1 MVDVLRRSEL
11 GTEGSVSGG
20 ETPYKSL
27 MIGLDVGSTTVK
39 AVVMDPETDEILWKD
54 YERHQTKQPEKVFE
68 FLRNIQDAFPSVPQ
82 DKFRI
87 FITGSGGT
95 MLKDHIGAKFVQEVN
110 AVSLAVEH
118 LYPDAGSV
126 IELGGQDA
134 KIIIWFTDQETGTKR
149 KVPSM
154 NDKCAGGTGAVID
167 KINAKLRLSGE
178 ELQTLPYFDV
188 KLHPVA
194 GKCGVFAETDIN
206 GLQKNGVPSNELMAS
221 LFEAIVQQNLSV
233 LTRGNTLRPT
243 VLLLGGPNT
252 FIPAMRDCWKSN
264 IPKIWAE
271 RNTPLPEGVDPADL
285 IVVPENAQ
293 YYAGI
298 GSVLYGKSEDPDVG
312 VFKGTEALEEFIEVG
327 RTQMREASGDVGL
340 ARTPEELEEFKR
352 LFAKVPW
359 EPAKF
364 STGQVVEAFIGID
377 GGSTSTKA
385 VLMDK
390 EGNLLATAYQLSK
403 GNPLADTQD
412 ILADLREYVEGQGAS
427 LSVMGVGTTG
437 YAKDMLKESLSA
449 DVAIVETV
457 AHTKSALHYYKD
469 VDVIVDVGGQ
479 DIKVI
484 VLKDGKVKDFKLNT
498 QCSAGNGYFLQST
511 AAKFGYSVAE
521 FADVAFDAERLPVFG
536 YGCAVFMETDIVNFQ
551 QLGWEKQEIMAGLAK
566 VLPKNIWLYVVAEPN
581 LNKFGT
587 NFVLQGGT
595 QHNLAAVKS
604 QYDFIKSRVPNAT
617 IRVHQFTGESG
628 AIGAALEAIRVA
640 AERDSSFIGLA
651 AAETLEFTATRD
663 ESTRCSFCKN
673 KCLRTY
679 IDTVTPQGESNRF
692 IIATCEKGT
701 VEKMEDMKLI
711 KARLDEIRKANPNFV
726 EKSATEV
733 FRSFSPPKVS
743 SMKDEEGEDTAA
755 RGKGLLSFFRR
766 QKPETVTAK
775 AAPEV
780 REFRESVKIGM
791 PRVLNMYTLAP
802 LFGAYFEALG
812 VNFRN
817 IIYSDY
823 TDPVMWYKGSRRG
836 SIDQCFPSKV
846 SIAHVH
852 NLIFDKKEKDKP
864 DIIFFPIIQKLP
876 TDLVNTVDNA
886 ACPTVSI
893 SPEVVKAAFT
903 KEGDAFAENGMQYL
917 APSFDMKEWPLF
929 EVQMYECF
937 RDVLGVTPEE
947 NREAID
953 IATEVWNRCFNVSLR
968 GEARKALDKLESEG
982 KVGVVMLGRPYHND
996 PGLNHE
1002 IMAEIQKKGYPIF
1015 SAESLP
1021 HDEDL
1026 LERLFGE
1033 EVEAGIVTHAKDIT
1047 DVWKNCYSENTNKKV
1062 WAAKFVARH
1071 PNLVAIDLSSFK
1083 CGHDAPIYNTVENI
1097 IEASGTPYFTFHDID
1112 ENKPTGSIKIRVE
1125 TIDYFLQRYQE
1136 YLQRQH
1142 HSEGELQEMVAAYKS
1157 HLERANARTIEK
1169 AEAAE
1174 GHVQISGNDSG
1185 QSRGLQSVL
1194 RERNYLKD
1202 MGMPHHGSHDSWVPV
1217 ELQVGS
1223 SDAGGH
1229 EDEHGEHEESL
1240 VKALDA
1246 GHELNGNGHQSHA
1259 IDDVPSPNGHN
1270 GQHEENGVEAPHS
1283 SAYDRIRAENT
1294 ASDDPEDELVSG
1306 SASCNLPG
1314 QDYPKKAYSQ
1324 LQQFRA
1330 GSDGNGQPVHTHP
1343 QEMVR
1348 LVNIKLPE
1356 SSHEGCGCEGGC
1368 GCDSHSNQG
1377 QLIELVNIKLLTK
1390 EKIEEMMEAD

>member
-1 MVDVLRRSEL
+1 MVDVLHNTNGL
-11 GTEGSVSGG
+11 LTQNMDPGQAKAYDNLLV
-20 ETPYKSL
+20 
-27 MIGLDVGSTTVK
+27 GLDVGSTTVK
-39 AVVMDPETDEILWKD
+39 AVVMDPDTDEILWKD
-54 YERHQTKQPEKVFE
+54 YERHQTKQPEKVNE
-68 FLRNIQDAFPSVPQ
+68 FLQRISEAFPIPD

-118 LYPDAGSV
+118 LYPEAGSV

-134 KIIIWFTDQETGTKR
+134 KIIIWFKDPETGTKR

-167 KINAKLRLSGE
+167 KINAKVQLTTD
-178 ELQTLPYFDV
+178 ELKALPYYDV

-206 GLQKNGVPSNELMAS
+206 GLQKNGIPPNELMAS

-252 FIPAMRDCWKSN
+252 FIPAMRDCWKNN
-264 IPKIWAE
+264 IPKIWEE
-271 RNTPLPEGVDPADL
+271 RNFPLPEGVDPADL
-285 IVVPENAQ
+285 IIVPENAQ
-293 YYAGI
+293 YYAAI

-312 VFKGTEALEEFIEVG
+312 VYTGSEELAAFIEVG

-340 ARTPEELEEFKR
+340 CRTDEELEEFKK

-364 STGQVVEAFIGID
+364 SEGEVVEAFMGID

-385 VLMDK
+385 VLMNK
-390 EGNLLATAYQLSK
+390 EGELLATAYQLSK

-412 ILADLREYVEGQGAS
+412 ILADLREYVENQGAI
-427 LSVMGVGTTG
+427 LKVAGVGTTG

-457 AHTKSALHYYKD
+457 AHTKSAMHYYD
-469 VDVIVDVGGQ
+469 DADVIVDVGGQ

-511 AAKFGYSVAE
+511 AARFGYSVAE

-551 QLGWEKQEIMAGLAK
+551 QLGWEKKEIMAGLAK

-581 LNKFGT
+581 LGKFGT
-587 NFVLQGGT
+587 TFVLQGGT

-604 QYDFIKSRVPNAT
+604 QYDFIKSKVPNSNV
-617 IRVHQFTGESG
+617 RVHQFTGESG
-628 AIGAALEAIRVA
+628 AIGAALEAIRMA
-640 AERDSSFIGLA
+640 AERDSSFIGLK
-651 AAETLEFTATRD
+651 AAESLEFTATRD

-679 IDTVTPQGESNRF
+679 IDTKSATGEANRF

-701 VEKMEDMKLI
+701 VEKMEDMKVI

-726 EKSATEV
+726 EKASTEA

-743 SMKDEEGEDTAA
+743 TMRDEEEEAEQPVK
-755 RGKGLLSFFRR
+755 GKGLLSMFR
-766 QKPETVTAK
+766 KEKVEAVAK
-775 AAPEV
+775 ASTEV
-780 REFRESVKIGM
+780 RELRENLKIAM
-791 PRVLNMYTLAP
+791 PRVLNMYTLSPFFA
-802 LFGAYFEALG
+802 AYFEALG
-812 VNFRN
+812 LSFRH
-817 IIYSDY
+817 ITYSDY
-823 TDPVMWYKGSRRG
+823 TDPLMWYKGSRRG

-846 SIAHVH
+846 AIAHIH
-852 NLIFDKKEKDKP
+852 NLIFDQKVKP
-864 DIIFFPIIQKLP
+864 DIIFFPIIQKLM
-876 TDLVNTVDNA
+876 TELVNTVDNA

-893 SPEVVKAAFT
+893 SPEVCKAAFT
-903 KEGDAFAENGMQYL
+903 KEGDTFAENDIQYL
-917 APSFDMKEWPLF
+917 APSFDMSTWPLF
-929 EVQMYECF
+929 EIQMYDCF
-937 RDVLGVTPEE
+937 KDVLGVTEEE
-947 NREAID
+947 NKEAID
-953 IATEVWNRCFNVSLR
+953 IAWGVWRKYFEVSLR
-968 GEARKALDKLESEG
+968 AEARKVLDGLEEEG

-1002 IMAEIQKKGYPIF
+1002 IMAEIQKRGYPIF
-1015 SAESLP
+1015 SVDSLP
-1021 HDEDL
+1021 QDEDI

-1033 EVEAGIVTHAKDIT
+1033 EVRAGIITHPMDIT
-1047 DVWKNCYSENTNKKV
+1047 DVWKNNYSENSSKKV
-1062 WAAKFVARH
+1062 WGAKYVARH

-1097 IEASGTPYFTFHDID
+1097 IEASGTPYFTFHDVD

-1125 TIDYFLQRYQE
+1125 TIDYFLARYQE
-1136 YLQRQH
+1136 HLGRKVN
-1142 HSEGELQEMVAAYKS
+1142 SEGELQQMVEAYRA
-1157 HLERANARTIEK
+1157 HLERTSVK
-1169 AEAAE
+1169 AAVKLEAA
-1174 GHVQISGNDSG
+1174 GHIEISGNDSRPANG
-1185 QSRGLQSVL
+1185 HHDHPVDEL
-1194 RERNYLKD
+1194 
-1202 MGMPHHGSHDSWVPV
+1202 GMPHHGSDTWVPIT
-1217 ELQVGS
+1217 L
-1223 SDAGGH
+1223 D
-1229 EDEHGEHEESL
+1229 L
-1240 VKALDA
+1240 VKSN
-1246 GHELNGNGHQSHA
+1246 GNGNGNGHHGE
-1259 IDDVPSPNGHN
+1259 PTPNGH
-1270 GQHEENGVEAPHS
+1270 AADS
-1283 SAYDRIRAENT
+1283 STYDRIRAGNT
-1294 ASDDPEDELVSG
+1294 ANDAPDDEAASG

-1314 QDYPKKAYSQ
+1314 QDYPKKAYEQ
-1324 LQQFRA
+1324 LKQFKGHA
-1330 GSDGNGQPVHTHP
+1330 DDEEEDEHGGKMITLLD
-1343 QEMVR
+1343 
-1348 LVNIKLPE
+1348 IKLPE
-1356 SSHEGCGCEGGC
+1356 KK
-1368 GCDSHSNQG
+1368 
-1377 QLIELVNIKLLTK
+1377 V
-1390 EKIEEMMEAD
+1390 EEPVEAD

>member
-1 MVDVLRRSEL
+1 MVELMNHNGVGTQGAVLGAEKS
-11 GTEGSVSGG
+11 
-20 ETPYKSL
+20 YDSL

-68 FLRNIQDAFPSVPQ
+68 FLKRMEEAFPLPQ
-82 DKFRI
+82 DKLRI
-87 FITGSGGT
+87 FITGSGGN
-95 MLKDHIGAKFVQEVN
+95 MLKDYIGAKFVQEVN

-134 KIIIWFTDQETGTKR
+134 KIIIWFTDPETGAKR

-167 KINAKLRLSGE
+167 KINAKLKLSGE
-178 ELQTLPYFDV
+178 ELQGLPYFDV

-206 GLQKNGVPSNELMAS
+206 GLQKNGIPSNELMAS
-221 LFEAIVQQNLSV
+221 LFEAIIQQNLSV

-252 FIPAMRDCWKSN
+252 FIPAMRDCWKHN
-264 IPKIWAE
+264 IPKIWEE
-271 RNTPLPEGVDPADL
+271 RGTPLPEGVDPADL
-285 IVVPENAQ
+285 IVVPDNAQ
-293 YYAGI
+293 YYAAI
-298 GSVLYGKSEDPDVG
+298 GSVLYGKSEDPDIG
-312 VFKGTEALEEFIEVG
+312 VYKGTETLEQFIEVG

-340 ARTPEELEEFKR
+340 SRTPEELEEFKK

-364 STGQVVEAFIGID
+364 SSGEEVGAFIGID

-403 GNPLADTQD
+403 GNPLEDTQE
-412 ILADLREYVEGQGAS
+412 ILAELREYVENQGAT
-427 LSVMGVGTTG
+427 LKVMGVGTTG

-457 AHTKSALHYYKD
+457 AHTKSALHFYND

-511 AAKFGYSVAE
+511 AARFGYSVAE
-521 FADVAFDAERLPVFG
+521 FADAAFDAERLPVFG

-551 QLGWEKQEIMAGLAK
+551 QLGWEKKEIMAGLAK

-604 QYDFIKSRVPNAT
+604 QYDFIKSKVPNVN

-640 AERDSSFIGLA
+640 AERDSSFIGLK
-651 AAETLEFTATRD
+651 AAESLEFTATRD

-701 VEKMEDMKLI
+701 VEKMEDMKVI

-726 EKSATEV
+726 EKASTEA

-743 SMKDEEGEDTAA
+743 TMRDEEEDEEPVTQ
-755 RGKGLLSFFRR
+755 RKGMLSRFRKE
-766 QKPETVTAK
+766 KPVK
-775 AAPEV
+775 AVAEKASPEI
-780 REFRESVKIGM
+780 RELRENIKIAM
-791 PRVLNMYTLAP
+791 PRVLNMYTLSP
-802 LFGAYFEALG
+802 FFGAYFEALG
-812 VNFRN
+812 VNFRHV
-817 IIYSDY
+817 IYSDY
-823 TDPVMWYKGSRRG
+823 TDPLMWYKGSRRG

-852 NLIFDKKEKDKP
+852 NLIYDKKEKDKP
-864 DIIFFPIIQKLP
+864 DIIFFPIIQKLR
-876 TDLVNTVDNA
+876 TELVNSVDSS

-903 KEGDAFAENGMQYL
+903 KEGDAFAENGIQYL
-917 APSFDMKEWPLF
+917 APSFDMSIWPLF
-929 EVQMYECF
+929 EIQMYECF
-937 RDVLGVTPEE
+937 RDVLGVTEEE
-947 NREAID
+947 NKEAID
-953 IATEVWNRCFNVSLR
+953 TAFRVWRRYFEVSLR
-968 GEARKALDKLESEG
+968 AESRKVLDKLEEEG

-1015 SAESLP
+1015 SVDSLP
-1021 HDEDL
+1021 QDEDI

-1033 EVEAGIVTHAKDIT
+1033 EVEAGIITHPMDIQ
-1047 DVWKNCYSENTNKKV
+1047 DVWKNSYSENSSKKV
-1062 WAAKFVARH
+1062 WGAKYVARH

-1097 IEASGTPYFTFHDID
+1097 IEASGTPYFTFHDVD

-1125 TIDYFLQRYQE
+1125 TIDYFLARYQE
-1136 YLQRQH
+1136 HLQRQG
-1142 HSEGELQEMVAAYKS
+1142 HSEGELQQMVESYKA
-1157 HLERANARTIEK
+1157 HLQRASDKATEK
-1169 AEAAE
+1169 LEKSDVAS
-1174 GHVQISGNDSG
+1174 GHLQISGNDSG
-1185 QSRGLQSVL
+1185 RSGRD
-1194 RERNYLKD
+1194 RNYLDD
-1202 MGMPHHGSHDSWVPV
+1202 MGMPHHDSHDAWVPIT
-1217 ELQVGS
+1217 L
-1223 SDAGGH
+1223 DT
-1229 EDEHGEHEESL
+1229 GE
-1240 VKALDA
+1240 KAAD
-1246 GHELNGNGHQSHA
+1246 GNGNGHHISESGDTIQL
-1259 IDDVPSPNGHN
+1259 NGHS
-1270 GQHEENGVEAPHS
+1270 ENGTDISNGKGS
-1283 SAYDRIRAENT
+1283 SAYDRILAENT
-1294 ASDDPEDELVSG
+1294 ANDVPEDELASA

-1314 QDYPKKAYSQ
+1314 QDYPKKAYAQ
-1324 LQQFRA
+1324 LSEFSGESGVNDQPIHMHHQEPVQLINIELPA
-1330 GSDGNGQPVHTHP
+1330 GEHAHHNQGELIQ
-1343 QEMVR
+1343 
-1348 LVNIKLPE
+1348 LVNFELP
-1356 SSHEGCGCEGGC
+1356 
-1368 GCDSHSNQG
+1368 
-1377 QLIELVNIKLLTK
+1377 TK
-1390 EKIEEMMEAD
+1390 EEIEETVEAD

>member
-1 MVDVLRRSEL
+1 MVDILNRNNEL
-11 GTEGSVSGG
+11 ATQWTASDAGPS
-20 ETPYKSL
+20 YKEL
-27 MIGLDVGSTTVK
+27 MVGLDVGSTTVK

-68 FLRNIQDAFPSVPQ
+68 FLKRIEEDFPTLPQ

-87 FITGSGGT
+87 FITGSGGN
-95 MLKDHIGAKFVQEVN
+95 MLREYIGAKFVQEVN
-110 AVSLAVEH
+110 AVSLAVEN

-134 KIIIWFTDQETGTKR
+134 KIIIWFSDPESGTKR
-149 KVPSM
+149 KIPSM

-167 KINAKLRLSGE
+167 KINAKLQMSGE
-178 ELQTLPYFDV
+178 QLQGLPYYDV

-206 GLQKNGVPSNELMAS
+206 GLQKNGVPPNELMAS

-252 FIPAMRDCWKSN
+252 FIPAMRDCWKNN
-264 IPKIWAE
+264 IPKIWEE
-271 RNTPLPEGVDPADL
+271 RNFPLPEGVPPEDL
-285 IVVPENAQ
+285 IIVPDNAQ
-293 YYAGI
+293 YYAAI

-312 VFKGTEALEEFIEVG
+312 VYKGTETLEGFIEVG

-340 ARTPEELEEFKR
+340 ARTQDELDEFKK

-364 STGQVVEAFIGID
+364 TPGQEVEAFIGID

-385 VLMDK
+385 VLMDSD
-390 EGNLLATAYQLSK
+390 GNLLATAYQLSK

-412 ILADLREYVEGQGAS
+412 ILADLREYVENQDAT
-427 LSVMGVGTTG
+427 LKVMGVGTTG
-437 YAKDMLKESLSA
+437 YAKDMLKESLAA

-457 AHTKSALHYYKD
+457 AHTKSALHYYED
-469 VDVIVDVGGQ
+469 ADVIVDVGGQ

-521 FADVAFDAERLPVFG
+521 FADVAFDADRLPVFG

-551 QLGWEKQEIMAGLAK
+551 QLGWEKKEIMAGLAK

-581 LNKFGT
+581 LSKFGT
-587 NFVLQGGT
+587 TFVLQGGT

-604 QYDFIKSRVPNAT
+604 QYDFIKSKVPNAN

-640 AERDSSFIGLA
+640 AERDSSFIGLK

-679 IDTVTPQGESNRF
+679 IDTVTPEGQNNRF

-701 VEKMEDMKLI
+701 VEKMEDMKVI

-726 EKSATEV
+726 EKASTEA
-733 FRSFSPPKVS
+733 FRSFSPPKVA
-743 SMKDEEGEDTAA
+743 SMLDEEEEEQAA
-755 RGKGLLSFFRR
+755 QPRGLLSRFR
-766 QKPETVTAK
+766 KPKALAVAK
-775 AAPEV
+775 ASPEV
-780 REFRESVKIGM
+780 RELRENIKIAM
-791 PRVLNMYTLAP
+791 PRVLNMYTLSP
-802 LFGAYFEALG
+802 FFGAYFEALG
-812 VNFRN
+812 VHFRHVT
-817 IIYSDY
+817 YSDY
-823 TDPVMWYKGSRRG
+823 TDPLMWYKGSRRG

-846 SIAHVH
+846 AIAHIH
-852 NLIFDKKEKDKP
+852 NLVFDAKQKP
-864 DIIFFPIIQKLP
+864 DIIFFPIIQKLR
-876 TDLVNTVDNA
+876 TELVNTADSA

-893 SPEVVKAAFT
+893 TPEVVKAAFT
-903 KEGDAFAENGMQYL
+903 KEGDTFAENGITYM
-917 APSFDMKEWPLF
+917 APSFDMATWPLF
-929 EVQMYECF
+929 KIQMYQCF
-937 RDVLGVTPEE
+937 RDVLGVTEEE
-947 NREAID
+947 NDEAIET
-953 IATEVWNRCFNVSLR
+953 ALKVWRKYFDVSLR
-968 GEARKALDKLESEG
+968 ADARKVLDKLEEEG

-1002 IMAEIQKKGYPIF
+1002 IMAEIQKRGYPIF
-1015 SAESLP
+1015 SVDSLP
-1021 HDEDL
+1021 QDEDI
-1026 LERLFGE
+1026 LERLFGD
-1033 EVEAGIVTHAKDIT
+1033 EVRAGDITHPMDIT
-1047 DVWKNCYSENTNKKV
+1047 DVWKNNYSENSSKKV
-1062 WAAKFVARH
+1062 WGAKYVARH

-1136 YLQRQH
+1136 HLQRQM
-1142 HSEGELQEMVAAYKS
+1142 HSEEELEQMVAAYRA
-1157 HLERANARTIEK
+1157 HLQRASAKAAMKLGLEAGHIEI
-1169 AEAAE
+1169 
-1174 GHVQISGNDSG
+1174 GGNDSSHSSG
-1185 QSRGLQSVL
+1185 SREHEVDELGA
-1194 RERNYLKD
+1194 
-1202 MGMPHHGSHDSWVPV
+1202 PHHGQDSWVPV
-1217 ELQVGS
+1217 T
-1223 SDAGGH
+1223 
-1229 EDEHGEHEESL
+1229 
-1240 VKALDA
+1240 LDI
-1246 GHELNGNGHQSHA
+1246 GKNGGNGHGT
-1259 IDDVPSPNGHN
+1259 NGKA
-1270 GQHEENGVEAPHS
+1270 GDRDS
-1283 SAYDRIRAENT
+1283 DSYDRIRAQNT
-1294 ASDDPEDELVSG
+1294 ANDDPEDEMASG
-1306 SASCNLPG
+1306 SASCSLPG
-1314 QDYPKKAYSQ
+1314 QDHPKKAYAQ
-1324 LQQFRA
+1324 LLQFR
-1330 GSDGNGQPVHTHP
+1330 GNGTEEGENGHDDN
-1343 QEMVR
+1343 M
-1348 LVNIKLPE
+1348 IKLI
-1356 SSHEGCGCEGGC
+1356 
-1368 GCDSHSNQG
+1368 D
-1377 QLIELVNIKLLTK
+1377 IELPQRKRV
-1390 EKIEEMMEAD
+1390 EEAVEAD